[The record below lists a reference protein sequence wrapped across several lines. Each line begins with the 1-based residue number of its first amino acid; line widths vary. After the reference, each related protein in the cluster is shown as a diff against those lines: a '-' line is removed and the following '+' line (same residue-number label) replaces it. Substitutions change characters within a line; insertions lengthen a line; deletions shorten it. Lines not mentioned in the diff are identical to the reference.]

1 MSRRFLLTFF
11 IAVTCVATLIAVRV
25 ANSAAHWTPTRNAP
39 VAQDHAPLTPAQGPA
54 DLVLTN
60 ALIETMDPAHEWAG
74 AVAIRGESIVAVSYI
89 APDSSDAQKADSADA
104 PEIKPWLGPNT
115 RILNMHGAFVMAGFN
130 DAHVHIGQSA
140 LTKLAIDFTGVESL
154 AEFQKRIRENIKAR
168 APGEWITGFGWDQTL
183 WPGRRDPTRADLDA
197 VSTAYPMFFARVD
210 GHVAIA
216 NSLALK
222 IAGVT
227 QNTPQPATG
236 HIVRDAQTD
245 EPTGLLQ
252 EDGATNLVF
261 SKSGAPSA
269 AERRRGIELVL
280 ADAARDGV
288 TSLQDCSYLEIS
300 RDVSFSKENFL
311 IYQQLR
317 KEGKLTARI
326 TEWLDFTMPL
336 SKLEAMRSE
345 WGSTDPWLKTGALK
359 AFLDGS
365 LGSRTAAL
373 FAPYSDAPGT
383 SGLLHLD
390 EAQLAPLAIERDRA
404 GFQLAFHA
412 IGDRANHVALDT
424 FAAVVAANGP
434 RDRRDRVE
442 HAQVVAPEEFARFGK
457 LDIVASMQ
465 PSHLLDDGRWAS
477 DRLGPE
483 RSRGAYAWRSMQQ
496 NGVHLA
502 FGTDHPVEPL
512 NPLRGI
518 YACVTRELPQGSASW
533 QPQEA
538 LSMKDCLRAYTAG
551 AAYAEFEE
559 KRKGTIAP
567 GMLADLVVYAANLNQ
582 IPARELLTTK
592 VKMTIAG
599 GRIVYQQ
606 PENKLAQRT
615 LTHFSTSTP

>member
-1 MSRRFLLTFF
+1 
-11 IAVTCVATLIAVRV
+11 
-25 ANSAAHWTPTRNAP
+25 
-39 VAQDHAPLTPAQGPA
+39 
-54 DLVLTN
+54 
-60 ALIETMDPAHEWAG
+60 MDPAHEWAG

-89 APDSSDAQKADSADA
+89 VPGSVEAPKAASADA
-104 PEIKPWLGPNT
+104 PDIGPWLGPNT
-115 RILNMHGAFVMAGFN
+115 RILNMHGAFVMPGFN

-140 LTKLAIDFTGVESL
+140 LTKLAIDFTDVTSL
-154 AEFQKRIRENIKAR
+154 EEFQQRIRAAIKDR

-183 WPGRRDPTRADLDA
+183 WPGRRDPNRADLDA

-227 QNTPQPATG
+227 TDTPQPGTG
-236 HIVRDAQTD
+236 HIVRNAQTN

-261 SKSGAPSA
+261 SKIGAPSS
-269 AERRRGIELVL
+269 AERRRGIELVF
-280 ADAARDGV
+280 ADAARNGV
-288 TSLQDCSYLEIS
+288 TSLQDCSYLEVS

-317 KEGKLTARI
+317 EEGKLTARI
-326 TEWLDFTMPL
+326 TEWLDFTSPL
-336 SKLEAMRSE
+336 AKLEALRSE
-345 WGSTDPWLKTGALK
+345 WGSTDSWLKTGALK

-373 FAPYSDAPGT
+373 FAPYSDASGT
-383 SGLLHLD
+383 SGLLHMD
-390 EAQLAPLAIERDRA
+390 EAQLAPMAIERDHA

-442 HAQVVAPEEFARFGK
+442 HAQVVDPEDFARFSQ
-457 LDIVASMQ
+457 LNIIASMQ
-465 PSHLLDDGRWAS
+465 PSHLLDDERWAS
-477 DRLGPE
+477 DRLGPK
-483 RSRGAYAWRSMQQ
+483 RSRGAYAWRTMQQ
-496 NGVHLA
+496 NGVRLA

-533 QPQEA
+533 EPQER
-538 LSMKDCLRAYTAG
+538 LPIKDCLRAYTIG
-551 AAYAEFEE
+551 SAYAEFEE
-559 KRKGTIAP
+559 NRKGAIAP
-567 GMLADLVVYAANLNQ
+567 GMLADLVVYSVNLLQ
-582 IPARELLTTK
+582 IPARDLLTAK
-592 VKMTIAG
+592 VKMTITG
-599 GRIVYQQ
+599 GRIIYQQ
-606 PENKLAQRT
+606 AEPPAA
-615 LTHFSTSTP
+615 H

>member
-1 MSRRFLLTFF
+1 MSRRFLLPVF
-11 IAVTCVATLIAVRV
+11 IAATCAVILTAARA
-25 ANSAAHWTPTRNAP
+25 ANSSADSSPAKSSAAPS
-39 VAQDHAPLTPAQGPA
+39 AQNSAMPSPAQGPA

-60 ALIETMDPAHEWAG
+60 AKIETMDPAHEWAG

-89 APDSSDAQKADSADA
+89 TAGSAEAQKSARSDA

-115 RILNMHGAFVMAGFN
+115 RIINMHGAFVMPGFN

-140 LTKLAIDFTGVESL
+140 LTKLAIDFTGVQSL
-154 AEFQKRIRENIKAR
+154 AEFQRRIRAAIQDR
-168 APGEWITGFGWDQTL
+168 TPGQWITGFGWDQTL

-197 VSTAYPMFFARVD
+197 VSTTYPMFFARVD

-216 NSLALK
+216 NSLALQL
-222 IAGVT
+222 AGVT
-227 QNTPQPATG
+227 QNTPQPPTG
-236 HIVRDAQTD
+236 HIVRDAKTN

-252 EDGATNLVF
+252 EGGATNLVF
-261 SKSGAPSA
+261 SKIGAPST

-317 KEGKLTARI
+317 KEGKLTTRI
-326 TEWLDFTMPL
+326 TEWLDFTLPVAQ
-336 SKLEAMRSE
+336 LETLRSE
-345 WGSTDPWLKTGALK
+345 WGATDPWLKTGALK

-383 SGLLHLD
+383 SGLLHMD
-390 EAQLAPLAIERDRA
+390 EANLAPMAIERDRG

-442 HAQVVAPEEFARFGK
+442 HAQIVAPEDFARFGR

-465 PSHLLDDGRWAS
+465 PSHLLDDERWAS

-483 RSRGAYAWRSMQQ
+483 RSRGAYAWRTMEK
-496 NGVHLA
+496 NGVRLA

-533 QPQEA
+533 QPQES
-538 LSMKDCLRAYTAG
+538 LPIKDCLRAYTVG
-551 AAYAEFEE
+551 SAYAEFEE

-567 GMLADLVVYAANLNQ
+567 GMFADMVVYEADLNQ
-582 IPARELLTTK
+582 IPARDLLTTK
-592 VKMTIAG
+592 VKMTVAG
-599 GRIVYQQ
+599 GRIVYQYR
-606 PENKLAQRT
+606 PPGHGPSLR
-615 LTHFSTSTP
+615 

>member
-1 MSRRFLLTFF
+1 MSRQHLLRFF
-11 IAVTCVATLIAVRV
+11 IGVSCAAMLIAAPRAQYPATL
-25 ANSAAHWTPTRNAP
+25 S
-39 VAQDHAPLTPAQGPA
+39 PAQGPA
-54 DLVLTN
+54 DIVLTN
-60 ALIETMDPAHEWAG
+60 ARIETMDPAHEWAD

-89 APDSSDAQKADSADA
+89 TGDTEDLRETPGADA
-104 PEIKPWLGPNT
+104 ADIRPWLGPNT
-115 RILNMHGAFVMAGFN
+115 RIMNMHSAFVMPGFN

-140 LTKLAIDFTGVESL
+140 LTKLAIDFTGVQSL
-154 AEFQKRIRENIKAR
+154 AEFQQRIRENIKVR

-197 VSTAYPMFFARVD
+197 VSATHPMFFARVD
-210 GHVAIA
+210 GHVAVA

-227 QNTPQPATG
+227 QNTAQPPTG
-236 HIVRDAQTD
+236 HIVLDPQTT

-261 SKSGAPSA
+261 SKIAAPSA
-269 AERRRGIELVL
+269 AERRRGIEQVL

-300 RDVSFSKENFL
+300 RDVSFSRENFL

-317 KEGKLTARI
+317 REGRLTARI
-326 TEWLDFTMPL
+326 TEWLDFTLPVAT
-336 SKLEAMRSE
+336 LEALRSE

-373 FAPYSDAPGT
+373 FAPYSDAPGA
-383 SGLLHLD
+383 SGLLHMD
-390 EAQLAPLAIERDRA
+390 EAQLAPMAIERDRA

-412 IGDRANHVALDT
+412 IGDRANHIALDT
-424 FAAVVAANGP
+424 FAAVVAANGS

-442 HAQVVAPEEFARFGK
+442 HAQVIAPEDFPRFGQ
-457 LDIVASMQ
+457 LNIVASMQ
-465 PSHLLDDGRWAS
+465 PSHLLDDERWAS
-477 DRLGPE
+477 DRLGAD
-483 RSRGAYAWRSMQQ
+483 RSRGAYAWRTMQQ
-496 NGVHLA
+496 NGAHLA

-518 YACVTRELPQGSASW
+518 YACVTRQLPQGSASW
-533 QPQEA
+533 QLQEA
-538 LSMKDCLRAYTAG
+538 LPIKDCLRAYTAG
-551 AAYAEFEE
+551 SAYAEFEE
-559 KRKGTIAP
+559 ERKGTIAP
-567 GMLADLVVYAANLNQ
+567 GMFADLVVYTSFLNRIQ
-582 IPARELLTTK
+582 PRDLLTTK

-606 PENKLAQRT
+606 PEPSAS
-615 LTHFSTSTP
+615 H